1 MRTFDFT
8 PLLRSGIG
16 FDRFDRLFENMSR
29 QDEAS
34 LNYPPY
40 NIIKSGEND
49 YHITMAVA
57 GFGEDDLEITA
68 KENTLEIRAKALPEQ
83 DGVTYLHR
91 GIAGRGFE
99 RRFELA
105 DDIKVTGARI
115 ENGLLHVDLLREVPE
130 HKKPRRIEIG
140 KAA

>member
-40 NIIKSGEND
+40 NISKSGEND

-57 GFGEDDLEITA
+57 GFSEGDIEITA
-68 KENTLEIRAKALPEQ
+68 KENTLEIKANALPEPE
-83 DGVTYLHR
+83 GVTYLHR

-105 DDIKVTGARI
+105 DDIKVKGARI